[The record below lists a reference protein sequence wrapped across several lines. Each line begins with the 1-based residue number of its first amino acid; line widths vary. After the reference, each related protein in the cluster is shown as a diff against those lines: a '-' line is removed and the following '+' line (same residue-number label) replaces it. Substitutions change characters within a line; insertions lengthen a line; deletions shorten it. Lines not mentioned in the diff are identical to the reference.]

1 MDQPAASVAL
11 LNGEKRFQL
20 LVGAV
25 TDYAIFMLDLHG
37 VVVSWNSGAQR
48 IKGYTADEIIGQHF
62 SQFYTPEDQEADLP
76 ARALATA
83 ARDDRFEKEGWRV
96 RKGGTRFWANVVID
110 PIRDDAGQVI
120 GFAKVTRDISERR
133 KAELAL
139 KESEE
144 RFRLLVQGVTDYAIY
159 MLDPQG
165 YITNWNSGA
174 ERIKG
179 YTAEEIVGHHFSRF
193 YPEEDR
199 DAGLPAKALDTAVRE
214 GRFEKEGWRVRKDGT
229 RLWANVIIDP
239 IRDEQGT
246 LIGFAKIT
254 RDITERKQAQE
265 ALERVRAE
273 EKRHFQ
279 TLNQTIA
286 QVSAELDLQRLVQ
299 TVTDAGVSLTGAQF
313 GAFFYNVTDAQGDAL
328 TLYTISG
335 VPREHFSKFP
345 NPRATHVFAPTFRGD
360 GPVRSDD
367 ILADPRYGQN
377 APHKGMPD
385 GHLPVRSYLAV
396 PVKSRSGEVM
406 GGLFFG
412 HAEPGRFTA
421 RHEELLIGIAG
432 QAAIGIDNARL
443 YDAAQR
449 EIADRKAAE
458 KHRELL
464 INELNHRVK
473 NSLATVQSIA
483 ANTLRNG
490 GVDAEVRHRLDARLM
505 ALSDAHNLLTEHN
518 WETATLAEVV
528 EMSLRPHRSQ
538 RDDRFDVQGPEVHLH
553 PKTALAIA
561 LALHELA
568 TNAMK
573 YGALSQEGGRVAV
586 RWQITEGDIR
596 PRLHM
601 EWVEQG
607 GPPLTP
613 PTRKG
618 FGTRLIERGL
628 AADLGG
634 TVRLTYPITGAVC
647 TIDCPL
653 PRITFREGV
662 QTHG

>member
-1 MDQPAASVAL
+1 MDLPRASVAM
-11 LNGEKRFQL
+11 LNTEKRLQL
-20 LVGAV
+20 LIDAV
-25 TDYAIFMLDLHG
+25 TDYAIFLLDPTG
-37 VVVSWNSGAQR
+37 IVVSWNSGAQR
-48 IKGYTADEIIGQHF
+48 IKGYSEAEIIGQHF
-62 SQFYTPEDQEADLP
+62 SRFYTPEDRQAGLP

-83 ARDDRFEKEGWRV
+83 ARESRFEKEGWRV
-96 RKGGTRFWANVVID
+96 RKDGSRFWANVVID
-110 PIRDDAGQVI
+110 PVWDEAGHLI
-120 GFAKVTRDISERR
+120 GYAKITRDVTDKK
-133 KAELAL
+133 KADEAL
-139 KESEE
+139 RLSEE

-165 YITNWNSGA
+165 YVTNWNSGA

-179 YTAEEIVGHHFSRF
+179 YAHAEIVGHHFSRF
-193 YPEEDR
+193 YLEEDR
-199 DAGLPAKALDTAVRE
+199 IAGLPVKALEVAARD
-214 GRFEKEGWRVRKDGT
+214 GRFEKEGWRVRKDGS
-229 RLWANVIIDP
+229 RFWANVVIDP
-239 IRDEQGT
+239 IRDEQDN

-254 RDITERKQAQE
+254 RDITERKQADE
-265 ALERVRAE
+265 VLERVRIE
-273 EKRHFQ
+273 EKKHFQ
-279 TLNQTIA
+279 TLTRTMSD
-286 QVSAELDLQRLVQ
+286 VSAELDLQRLVQ
-299 TVTDAGVSLTGAQF
+299 TVTDAAVSLTGAQF

-377 APHKGMPD
+377 APHKGMPE

-412 HAEPGRFTA
+412 HSEPGRFTG

-473 NSLATVQSIA
+473 NTLATVQSVA
-483 ANTLRNG
+483 AQTLRSSAVDE
-490 GVDAEVRHRLDARLM
+490 GVRQQLNARLM

-518 WETATLAEVV
+518 WEGATLGRVAE
-528 EMSLRPHRSQ
+528 MALQPHRSE
-538 RDDRFDVQGPEVHLH
+538 RHDRFEVAGPEVQLL

-561 LALHELA
+561 MALHELA
-568 TNAMK
+568 TNAIK
-573 YGALSQEGGRVAV
+573 YGALSNENGRISITWQVRNGDGG
-586 RWQITEGDIR
+586 
-596 PRLHM
+596 PRLHLI
-601 EWVEQG
+601 WVEQG
-607 GPPLTP
+607 GPPVTP

-618 FGTRLIERGL
+618 FGTRLVERGL
-628 AADLGG
+628 AAELDGRVELSYDLSG
-634 TVRLTYPITGAVC
+634 LKC
-647 TIDCPL
+647 TIDAPL
-653 PRITFREGV
+653 PKSGV
-662 QTHG
+662 PEV